1 MPTPIIFLIEAI
13 KTKRAL
19 NPYLYESSISLHWWE
34 SSCAALPVHDPSILL
49 SHPSS
54 GEKVYILPIDRIII
68 LFNIGNTGNGYKRLL
83 KGLPWCK
90 IKKKI
95 GSPSVC
101 RLFSFH
107 VRFSGCLPR
116 DDSQKAFFLK
126 KGSLWIIFRSRGKFF

>member
-90 IKKKI
+90 IKKKS
-95 GSPSVC
+95 GARASVAYF
-101 RLFSFH
+101 LFMFVFRAVYQGMTH
-107 VRFSGCLPR
+107 KKL
-116 DDSQKAFFLK
+116 FFLK